1 MRIWADV
8 YSAANVKLGSVNNIK
23 SARVTTALDG
33 AGTWTMAF
41 SATDANALSLLQE
54 ERRVRLFVQVDG
66 KTRLMGGG
74 VIQEPV
80 VSGDATASVSGVD
93 DLVALTRRSVLLGR
107 KYDNQP
113 IATIA
118 SDLIG
123 LVPGWSILV
132 TATGNQ
138 SVRLDGAS
146 VLKALIRV
154 ANEAG
159 LHLRLGE
166 VLNTAEMGAFGDNS
180 GMTAL
185 KPQTITSELQGRDDI
200 VLIDKIQRTTS
211 SKDLVNRV
219 FPIGAGEGEAAL
231 TLKNSSYIV
240 PSLTGPDGKTIYYL
254 DDQDSIDTYG
264 RIERFATFKEI
275 VPLDNTA
282 TAKERAA
289 DMLYQAAQQWL
300 QRNAQPLI
308 GYSLT
313 VKKMAKRLRPGDKVH
328 VQYKG
333 WSQQPSGQP
342 DVWLNVDE
350 LMWVM
355 KVTENVS
362 EGGSSVQLDVS
373 TIDRYEQDVGEIVVN
388 ALEAIQVRN
397 ISVQTYPAPFIYGGY
412 DTIQG
417 LNFVGGSSGYNAIK
431 NAVYVLRIDDSFTD
445 VTRVK
450 LNFKTTP
457 LFATVR
463 QTVSGTTWTHIWQ
476 VVPGGNYP
484 TYLRLEINGDDVT
497 DDLGGP
503 WGGAQNT
510 AGSAVDVTVDI
521 TDYILAAP
529 NLYQGHTIS
538 LSCGYYTA
546 ETRVDSSEL
555 SNVNSQASNGVVFFT
570 ITGQAIGQA
579 K

>member
-1 MRIWADV
+1 MRIWAEV
-8 YSAANVKLGSVNNIK
+8 YSAADVKLGSVNNIK
-23 SARVTTALDG
+23 SAKVTAALDG
-33 AGTWTMAF
+33 AGSFNLSF
-41 SATDANALSLLQE
+41 SATDKNALSLLQE
-54 ERRVRLFVQVDG
+54 ERRVRLFVYADG

-80 VSGDATASVSGVD
+80 VGGDATASVSGVD
-93 DLVALTRRSVLLGR
+93 DLVALSRRSVLLGR

-118 SDLIG
+118 SDLIN

-132 TATGNQ
+132 SATGNQ
-138 SVRLDGAS
+138 SVRLDGVS

-159 LHLRLGE
+159 LHLRLGDIP
-166 VLNTAEMGAFGDNS
+166 NTVEMGAFGDDS
-180 GMTAL
+180 QMVAL
-185 KPQTITSELQGRDDI
+185 KPMTVTPELQNRDDV
-200 VLIDKIQRTTS
+200 VLIDKIQRTVS

-240 PSLTGPDGKTIYYL
+240 PSVTRPDGKLVYYL
-254 DDQDSIDTYG
+254 QDQDSIDTYG
-264 RIERFATFKEI
+264 LIERFVTFKEI
-275 VPLDNTA
+275 VPLDNTV
-282 TAKERAA
+282 TAKQRAA
-289 DMLYQAAQQWL
+289 DMLYQAATTWL
-300 QRNAQPLI
+300 QRAARPLT
-308 GYSLT
+308 GYTLT
-313 VKKMAKRLRPGDKVH
+313 VKKMARRLRPGDKLH

-342 DVWLNVDE
+342 SVWLNVDE

-355 KVTENVS
+355 KVTENVG
-362 EGGSSVQLDVS
+362 EGGGSVQLDVS
-373 TIDRYEQDVGEIVVN
+373 TIDRYEQDIGEIVVS
-388 ALEAIQVRN
+388 AMESIQMRN

-431 NAVYVLRIDDSFTD
+431 KAVYVLRIDDSFTD

-476 VVPGGNYP
+476 VVPGSNYP

-503 WGGAQNT
+503 WGGAQNSP
-510 AGSAVDVTVDI
+510 GSAVDVTVDI